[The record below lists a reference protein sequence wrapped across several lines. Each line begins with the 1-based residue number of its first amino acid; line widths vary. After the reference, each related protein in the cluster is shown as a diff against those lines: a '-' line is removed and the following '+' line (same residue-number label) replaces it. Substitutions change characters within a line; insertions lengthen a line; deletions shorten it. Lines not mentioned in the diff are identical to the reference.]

1 MSTISVTRAG
11 RARPNGSGFEL
22 ALWYLMRLSGIG
34 LFILALA
41 HYIVVHFVFD
51 PAYQDAA
58 WVTVRWA
65 SIAQRTIDWLMLV
78 LVLFHAFMGV
88 RTVLGDYTRGGTR
101 SVLTMLLYL
110 IGLVLLAMG
119 SMVVFTLPF
128 PQVPA

>member
-1 MSTISVTRAG
+1 MSTYRITRSG

-22 ALWYLMRLSGIG
+22 AVWYLMRVSGIG

-65 SIAQRTIDWLMLV
+65 SVAQRTIDWLMLV
-78 LVLFHAFMGV
+78 FVLFHAFMGM
-88 RTVLGDYTRGGTR
+88 RTVIGDYTHGGVRGALMI
-101 SVLTMLLYL
+101 VLYL
-110 IGLVLLAMG
+110 VGLLLLAMG
-119 SMVVFTLPF
+119 SMVVFTLPL

>member
-1 MSTISVTRAG
+1 MSTYRITRAG

-22 ALWYLMRLSGIG
+22 AVWYLMRLTGIG
-34 LFILALA
+34 LFVLALA

-65 SIAQRTIDWLMLV
+65 SVAQRTIDWLMLV
-78 LVLFHAFMGV
+78 FVLFHAFMGM
-88 RTVLGDYTRGGTR
+88 RTVIGDYANGGLRTG
-101 SVLTMLLYL
+101 LMLLLYL
-110 IGLVLLAMG
+110 VGLLLLAMG
-119 SMVVFTLPF
+119 SMVVFTLPV

>member
-1 MSTISVTRAG
+1 MSTYRITRAG

-22 ALWYLMRLSGIG
+22 AVWYLMRLTGIG
-34 LFILALA
+34 LFVLALA

-65 SIAQRTIDWLMLV
+65 SVAQRTIDWLMLV
-78 LVLFHAFMGV
+78 FVLFHAFMGM
-88 RTVLGDYTRGGTR
+88 RTVIGDYANGGLRTG
-101 SVLTMLLYL
+101 LMLLLYL
-110 IGLVLLAMG
+110 VGLLLLAMG